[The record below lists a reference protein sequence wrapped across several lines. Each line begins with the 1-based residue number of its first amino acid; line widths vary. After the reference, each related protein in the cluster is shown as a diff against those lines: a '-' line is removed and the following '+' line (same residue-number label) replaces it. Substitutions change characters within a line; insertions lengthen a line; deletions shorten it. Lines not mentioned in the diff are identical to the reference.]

1 VASKVAEGRLGLKTQ
16 AGLFD
21 YTPEEIDRLARE
33 RGRLLVASKKALT
46 S

>member
-1 VASKVAEGRLGLKTQ
+1 LHDDAR
-16 AGLFD
+16 
-21 YTPEEIDRLARE
+21 EEIEQLARE